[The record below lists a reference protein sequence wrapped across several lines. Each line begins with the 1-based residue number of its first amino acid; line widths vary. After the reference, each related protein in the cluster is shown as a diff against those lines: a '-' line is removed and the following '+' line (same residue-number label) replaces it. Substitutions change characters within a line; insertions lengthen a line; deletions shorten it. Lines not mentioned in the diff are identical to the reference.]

1 MESIYAENII
11 RARNAAK
18 EEEWRIE
25 NYSEK
30 DYIIV
35 KYEKMEL
42 DEREFLNGQVVMLIP
57 KLLQPMPE
65 ELIQIKY
72 PNPERPEWI
81 VSDEEGNVSLGISL
95 EKGKIEDGDI
105 EEIVN
110 ILKKEMQRM
119 YPASQIETEKSVGE
133 GKEKVYWFS
142 LDIPLIDDICCHIMF
157 FREVKDG
164 LLMGTLDCSK
174 DEKKMWKEVL
184 RQILGT
190 IKDRHEKYE

>member
-11 RARNAAK
+11 RARNAEK

-42 DEREFLNGQVVMLIP
+42 YEREFLNGQVVMLIP

>member
-1 MESIYAENII
+1 MEPIYAENII

-18 EEEWRIE
+18 EEECVIE
-25 NYSEK
+25 NHPEK
-30 DYIIV
+30 GYIIV

-42 DEREFLNGQVVMLIP
+42 DEREFLDGQIVMLIP
-57 KLLQPMPE
+57 KLLQTMPE
-65 ELIQIKY
+65 ELMQIKY

-81 VSDEEGNVSLGISL
+81 VSDEEGKVSLGISL
-95 EKGKIEDGDI
+95 ERGEIENGDI

-119 YPASQIETEKSVGE
+119 YPASKIEIENPVGE
-133 GKEKVYWFS
+133 GNEKVYWFS
-142 LDIPLIDDICCHIMF
+142 LDIPLIDDICCHVMF
-157 FREVKDG
+157 FREVKGG

-174 DEKKMWKEVL
+174 DEKKMWKDAL

-190 IKDRHEKYE
+190 IKDRYEKYE

>member
-18 EEEWRIE
+18 EEECVIE
-25 NYSEK
+25 NHLEK
-30 DYIIV
+30 GYIIV

-42 DEREFLNGQVVMLIP
+42 DEREFLDGQIVMLIP

-65 ELIQIKY
+65 DLIQIKY
-72 PNPERPEWI
+72 PNPEHPEWI
-81 VSDEEGNVSLGISL
+81 VSDEEGKVSLGISL
-95 EKGKIEDGDI
+95 ERGEIENGDI
-105 EEIVN
+105 EENVN

-119 YPASQIETEKSVGE
+119 YPASKIEIENPVGE

-142 LDIPLIDDICCHIMF
+142 LDIPLIDDICCHVMF
-157 FREVKDG
+157 FREVKGG

-174 DEKKMWKEVL
+174 DEKKMWKDAL

-190 IKDRHEKYE
+190 IKDRYEKYE